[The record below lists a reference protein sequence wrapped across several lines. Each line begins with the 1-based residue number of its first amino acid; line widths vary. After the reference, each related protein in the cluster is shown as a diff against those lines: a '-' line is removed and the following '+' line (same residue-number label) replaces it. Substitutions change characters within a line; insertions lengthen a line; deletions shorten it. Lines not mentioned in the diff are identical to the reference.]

1 MFNNIGGKIK
11 TLAKFVAWIGI
22 IGSIIGGI
30 ALIAT
35 DDAFIATGIIV
46 LLGGSLLSWIGS
58 FFTYGFGELIERTC
72 LIEERS
78 RISSGFTGGSRH
90 RQLDHLLTYG
100 LITEEEYNQKIAEL
114 RS

>member
-11 TLAKFVAWIGI
+11 TLANVVALVGI

-30 ALIAT
+30 ALILA
-35 DDAFIATGIIV
+35 DDSLIATGIIV

-78 RISSGFTGGSRH
+78 RNSSGFTGGSRH
-90 RQLDHLLTYG
+90 RQLNHLLAQG
-100 LITEEEYNQKIAEL
+100 LITQEEYNQKIAEAQ
-114 RS
+114 S